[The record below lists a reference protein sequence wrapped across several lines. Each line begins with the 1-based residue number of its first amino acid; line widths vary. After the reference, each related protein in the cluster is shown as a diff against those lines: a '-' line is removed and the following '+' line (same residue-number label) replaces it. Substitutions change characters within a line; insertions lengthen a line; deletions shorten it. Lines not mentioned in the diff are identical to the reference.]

1 MRTLQLFLFSF
12 VLLIAGCDK
21 NESTS
26 DSITDFDS
34 EQLDQTIYA
43 DQTTTSNGGF
53 AFTAKESWYTQIQ
66 DISTKSAS
74 KAPNSTPTWVKV
86 DPSSG
91 GAGTVQMT
99 ISIDENNTGMDR
111 VAEIW
116 IISGETTLSLRVE
129 QKAQTREEAGV
140 DDGDTPSENP
150 DIDRRTVRY
159 LSTLDYTYKSGD
171 DDNTEQGT
179 ITYTYDDQHFVTQVT
194 DGEDT
199 FSYKIDRGGHYTN
212 LIVSGNGDGELSNEP
227 WEMTINYW
235 NDTER
240 YGSSGILFYESHKEE
255 EGYRFDYSFDIQA
268 NNHTGLD
275 RLTITPK
282 RTDEQIIYET
292 GVWDYTWGT
301 TDPTDPSSD
310 DKELDRRGF
319 NILGIS
325 YYGYLSDQ
333 GGMTSSEISLSYSDI
348 FNCNTENDSP
358 LCNIDPNSIVLGCVE
373 TFSPQCPLSSLFLAG
388 YMRQWGNNLIDKIE
402 ASIYEEYTGERRI
415 MYQVNYT
422 FDADQ
427 YVTGIEISNN
437 GNEHWTFTFNY
448 E

>member
-1 MRTLQLFLFSF
+1 MKTLQLFLLAF
-12 VLLIAGCDK
+12 VLLIAGCSK
-21 NESTS
+21 NESAPV
-26 DSITDFDS
+26 SITDFDP
-34 EQLDQTIYA
+34 EQLNQTIYA
-43 DQTTTSNGGF
+43 DQTATSNGGF
-53 AFTAKESWYTQIQ
+53 AFTAKEPWYTQIQ

-74 KAPNSTPTWVKV
+74 KAPNSTPAWVRV
-86 DPSSG
+86 DPASG
-91 GAGTVQMT
+91 GAGTVEMT
-99 ISIDENNTGMDR
+99 ISIDENNTGTDR
-111 VAEIW
+111 IAEIR
-116 IISGETTLSLRVE
+116 IISGETTLSLKIE
-129 QKAQTREEAGV
+129 QKAQTREEAGIV
-140 DDGDTPSENP
+140 KDTLIENP
-150 DIDRRTVRY
+150 NYDQRIVRY
-159 LSTLDYTYKSGD
+159 LSSLDYTYKSGD
-171 DDNTEQGT
+171 DNNTERGT

-212 LIVSGNGDGELSNEP
+212 LIVSGDGDGVLSSEP

-235 NDTER
+235 DDTER
-240 YGSSGILFYESHKEE
+240 YGLSGVLFYASHKEE
-255 EGYRFDYSFDIQA
+255 EDPRFDYSFDIQP
-268 NNHTGLD
+268 NIKTGLA

-282 RTDEQIIYET
+282 RTDEQIVYET
-292 GVWDYTWGT
+292 GVWDYSWGET
-301 TDPTDPSSD
+301 YPSDNSSVD
-310 DKELDRRGF
+310 QKPDRQRY
-319 NILGIS
+319 NLLGIS
-325 YYGYLSDQ
+325 YYGYLSNQ

-427 YVTGIEISNN
+427 YVIGIEISNN

>member
-1 MRTLQLFLFSF
+1 MKTLQLFLLSF

-21 NESTS
+21 NESTPV
-26 DSITDFDS
+26 SITDFDP
-34 EQLDQTIYA
+34 EQLNQTIYA
-43 DQTTTSNGGF
+43 DQTATSNGGF

-66 DISTKSAS
+66 DISTKSVS
-74 KAPNSTPTWVKV
+74 KAPNSAPTWVRV

-99 ISIDENNTGMDR
+99 ISIDENNTGTDR
-111 VAEIW
+111 IAEIR
-116 IISGETTLSLRVE
+116 IISGETTLSLKIE

-140 DDGDTPSENP
+140 DDEETDSSIESPNQ
-150 DIDRRTVRY
+150 DKRTVRY
-159 LSTLDYTYKSGD
+159 LSSLDYTHKDGD
-171 DDNTEQGT
+171 KTERGT
-179 ITYTYDDQHFVTQVT
+179 ITYTYDEDHFVSQVT

-199 FSYKIDRGGHYTN
+199 FSYTIDRGGHYTN
-212 LIVSGNGDGELSNEP
+212 LVVSGDGDGILSPEP

-240 YGSSGILFYESHKEE
+240 YGSSGVLFYASHKEE
-255 EGYRFDYSFDIQA
+255 ENPRFDYSFDIQP
-268 NNHTGLD
+268 NIKTGLE

-292 GVWDYTWGT
+292 GVWDYTWGET
-301 TDPTDPSSD
+301 YPTDNSSD
-310 DKELDRRGF
+310 DQKPDRQRY
-319 NILGIS
+319 NLLGIS

-348 FNCNTENDSP
+348 FNCNTVNDAP

-388 YMRQWGNNLIDKIE
+388 YMRQWGNNLIDKVE
-402 ASIYEEYTGERRI
+402 ASIYEEYTGERKLT
-415 MYQVNYT
+415 YQVNYT
-422 FDADQ
+422 FDADE

-437 GNEHWTFTFNY
+437 ENERWTFSFNY